1 MRDGEQQTGVILSK
15 DEKIR
20 IAEGL
25 AEAGVHRI
33 EAGMPIVSPSD
44 NEAIKEIVKR
54 NLGPQIFS
62 FARCMKE
69 DVKRAIDTGVNG
81 VVMEIPSSK
90 HMVELAYRWPMEKAI
105 ETSIEA
111 TKFAHDNGLE
121 VVFFPIDF
129 SRAELKWAIDLIE
142 KVGQGRPHGRAGAG
156 RHLRRLS
163 PHAMKYFV
171 TQVQSRIKK
180 RLEAHFHQDFGMG
193 VANTIMA
200 LSLGVEVMH
209 TTVLG
214 IGERSGNAPMEDVV
228 MALKTMYGV
237 DVGIDTTKL
246 TPLANLVQRL
256 TGVVVPTNKAIVGS
270 GLYQIESG
278 IIASWFK
285 NCGEKYATELFPIR
299 WSAVGQPPAEVVM
312 GKGSGIDSVNM
323 WLQRRRHAG
332 VGRGRHEGAAG
343 GQGLFAEE
351 QEDAHA
357 RPSSAI
363 WRARRSGGRSR
374 RRSRAAL
381 SRLRRTTA
389 KPRATSPGFL
399 FSLTLAGRGLAPSKP
414 IPSSDT
420 ACRRMMRPPTAS
432 APAKMRGT
440 AWRYRPQGAI
450 MQRIARPVRVPWG
463 YRNQF
468 KVAPRNAAPI

>member
-1 MRDGEQQTGVILSK
+1 MASEPWKTNDWFVSEWNYADEVRKDFKFAKNIKVHDVTLRDGEQQTGIILTK

-69 DVKRAIDTGVNG
+69 DVQRSIDTGVNG

-90 HMVELAYRWPMEKAI
+90 HMVDLAYRWPMEKAV

-111 TKFAHDNGLE
+111 TRFAHDNGLE

-129 SRAELKWAIDLIE
+129 SRAEMKWALDLIE
-142 KVGQGRPHGRAGAG
+142 RVGKEGHMDALALVDTFGVV
-156 RHLRRLS
+156 S
-163 PHAMKYFV
+163 PHAMQYFV
-171 TQVQSRIKK
+171 RQVKSRINK

-200 LSLGVEVMH
+200 LAEGVEVMH

-214 IGERSGNAPMEDVV
+214 IGERSGNTPMEETV

-237 DVGIDTTKL
+237 DIGIDCTKL
-246 TPLANLVQRL
+246 TPLANLVRQL
-256 TGVVVPTNKAIVGS
+256 TGVAVPANKPIVGDA
-270 GLYQIESG
+270 LYQIESG

-285 NCGEKYATELFPIR
+285 NCGEKFATELFPIR
-299 WSAVGQPPAEVVM
+299 WSAVGQPPAKVVM
-312 GKGSGIDSVNM
+312 GKGSGIDSINL
-323 WLQRRRHAG
+323 WLQQAG
-332 VGRGRHEGAAG
+332 MQVSD
-343 GQGLFAEE
+343 
-351 QEDAHA
+351 EDALKITAAVKAYSLKNKKLLTEAEFREVA
-357 RPSSAI
+357 RKTIGQSA
-363 WRARRSGGRSR
+363 
-374 RRSRAAL
+374 AA
-381 SRLRRTTA
+381 
-389 KPRATSPGFL
+389 
-399 FSLTLAGRGLAPSKP
+399 
-414 IPSSDT
+414 
-420 ACRRMMRPPTAS
+420 
-432 APAKMRGT
+432 
-440 AWRYRPQGAI
+440 
-450 MQRIARPVRVPWG
+450 
-463 YRNQF
+463 
-468 KVAPRNAAPI
+468 

>member
-1 MRDGEQQTGVILSK
+1 MTATPWKTNDWFVSEWNYADEVKKDLKFAKQIKIHDVTLRDGEQQTGVVLSK

-44 NEAIKEIVKR
+44 NDAIKEIVKR

-69 DVKRAIDTGVNG
+69 DVQRAVDTGVNG

-90 HMVELAYRWPMEKAI
+90 HMLELAYRWPLEKAI

-111 TKFAHDNGLE
+111 TSFAHKNGLE

-129 SRAELKWAIDLIE
+129 SRAEMKWALDLIE
-142 KVGQGRPHGRAGAG
+142 RVGKEGHMDALALVDTFGV
-156 RHLRRLS
+156 LS

-171 TQVQSRIKK
+171 TQVQARIKK

-200 LSLGVEVMH
+200 LAEGIEVMH

-214 IGERSGNAPMEDVV
+214 IGERSGNTPMEEMV
-228 MALKTMYGV
+228 MALKTMYNI
-237 DVGIDTTKL
+237 DCGIDTTKL

-256 TGVVVPTNKAIVGS
+256 TGVAVPTNKAIVGS

-285 NCGEKYATELFPIR
+285 NCGEANATEVFPFR
-299 WSAVGQPPAEVVM
+299 WSAVGQPPPEVVM
-312 GKGSGIDSVNM
+312 GKGSGIDSVNQ
-323 WLQRRRHAG
+323 WLQE
-332 VGRGRHEGAAG
+332 VGMQVSEQDGMKILAAIK
-343 GQGLFAEE
+343 L
-351 QEDAHA
+351 H
-357 RPSSAI
+357 
-363 WRARRSGGRSR
+363 
-374 RRSRAAL
+374 
-381 SRLRRTTA
+381 
-389 KPRATSPGFL
+389 
-399 FSLTLAGRGLAPSKP
+399 SLKSK
-414 IPSSDT
+414 
-420 ACRRMMRPPTAS
+420 RMLTKGEFRD
-432 APAKMRGT
+432 
-440 AWRYRPQGAI
+440 
-450 MQRIARPVRVPWG
+450 IARSIA
-463 YRNQF
+463 
-468 KVAPRNAAPI
+468 KVAA

>member
-1 MRDGEQQTGVILSK
+1 MANTPWKTNDWFVSEWNYAPEVTKDFKFAKNIKIHDVTLRDGEQQTGVILSK

-44 NEAIKEIVKR
+44 NDAIKEIVKR

-69 DVKRAIDTGVNG
+69 DVKRAVDTGVKG

-90 HMVELAYRWPMEKAI
+90 HMLELAYRWPLEKAI

-129 SRAELKWAIDLIE
+129 SRAELKWALDLIE
-142 KVGQGRPHGRAGAG
+142 RVGKDGHMDALALVDTFGV
-156 RHLRRLS
+156 LS

-171 TQVQSRIKK
+171 TEVQKRIKK

-214 IGERSGNAPMEDVV
+214 IGERSGNTPMEEVV

-237 DVGIDTTKL
+237 DVGLDTTKL

-256 TGVVVPTNKAIVGS
+256 TGVAVPTNKAIVGS

-285 NCGEKYATELFPIR
+285 NCGEKNATELFPIR
-299 WSAVGQPPAEVVM
+299 WGAVGKPPAEVVM
-312 GKGSGIDSVNM
+312 GKGSGIDSINM
-323 WLQRRRHAG
+323 WLQD
-332 VGRGRHEGAAG
+332 VGMQVSE
-343 GQGLFAEE
+343 
-351 QEDAHA
+351 EDAMKVLQATKLHSLKNKKMLTHA
-357 RPSSAI
+357 EFRDL
-363 WRARRSGGRSR
+363 ARGVLGRTQAQ
-374 RRSRAAL
+374 AAE
-381 SRLRRTTA
+381 
-389 KPRATSPGFL
+389 
-399 FSLTLAGRGLAPSKP
+399 
-414 IPSSDT
+414 
-420 ACRRMMRPPTAS
+420 
-432 APAKMRGT
+432 
-440 AWRYRPQGAI
+440 
-450 MQRIARPVRVPWG
+450 
-463 YRNQF
+463 
-468 KVAPRNAAPI
+468 

>member
-1 MRDGEQQTGVILSK
+1 MSSEWNYAPEVTKDFKFAKNIKIHDVTLRDGEQQTGVILSK

-20 IAEGL
+20 IAEAL

-44 NEAIKEIVKR
+44 NDAIKEIVKR

-69 DVKRAIDTGVNG
+69 DVKRAVDTGVNG
-81 VVMEIPSSK
+81 IVMEIPSSK
-90 HMVELAYRWPMEKAI
+90 HMLELAYRWPLEKAI
-105 ETSIEA
+105 ETSVEA

-142 KVGQGRPHGRAGAG
+142 KVGKEGHMDALALVDTFGV
-156 RHLRRLS
+156 LS

-171 TQVQSRIKK
+171 TQVQTRIPK

-214 IGERSGNAPMEDVV
+214 VGERSGNAPMEDVV

-237 DVGIDTTKL
+237 DCGIDTTKL

-285 NCGEKYATELFPIR
+285 NCGEKNATELFPIR

-323 WLQRRRHAG
+323 WLND
-332 VGRGRHEGAAG
+332 VGMQVSE
-343 GQGLFAEE
+343 
-351 QEDAHA
+351 EDAMKVLQATKAYSLKNKKMLSKAEFRDLA
-357 RPSSAI
+357 RNVL
-363 WRARRSGGRSR
+363 GRTQQQ
-374 RRSRAAL
+374 AAE
-381 SRLRRTTA
+381 
-389 KPRATSPGFL
+389 
-399 FSLTLAGRGLAPSKP
+399 
-414 IPSSDT
+414 
-420 ACRRMMRPPTAS
+420 
-432 APAKMRGT
+432 
-440 AWRYRPQGAI
+440 
-450 MQRIARPVRVPWG
+450 
-463 YRNQF
+463 
-468 KVAPRNAAPI
+468 

>member
-1 MRDGEQQTGVILSK
+1 MATATPWKTNDWFVSEWNYAPEVTKDFKFAKNIKIHDVSLRDGEQQTGVILSK
-15 DEKIR
+15 DEKVR
-20 IAEGL
+20 IAEAL

-44 NEAIKEIVKR
+44 NAAIKEIVKR

-69 DVKRAIDTGVNG
+69 DVQRAIDTGVNG

-90 HMVELAYRWPMEKAI
+90 HMVDLAYRWPMEKAI

-111 TKFAHDNGLE
+111 TKFAHKNGLE

-142 KVGQGRPHGRAGAG
+142 KVAKDGHMDALALVDTFGV
-156 RHLRRLS
+156 LS

-214 IGERSGNAPMEDVV
+214 IGERSGNAPMEEIV

-256 TGVVVPTNKAIVGS
+256 TGVVVPSNKAIVGS

-323 WLQRRRHAG
+323 WLKD
-332 VGRGRHEGAAG
+332 VGMQVSE
-343 GQGLFAEE
+343 
-351 QEDAHA
+351 EDAMKVLQAVKLHSLNNKKMLTHA
-357 RPSSAI
+357 EFRDL
-363 WRARRSGGRSR
+363 ARSVIGK
-374 RRSRAAL
+374 AA
-381 SRLRRTTA
+381 A
-389 KPRATSPGFL
+389 
-399 FSLTLAGRGLAPSKP
+399 
-414 IPSSDT
+414 
-420 ACRRMMRPPTAS
+420 
-432 APAKMRGT
+432 
-440 AWRYRPQGAI
+440 
-450 MQRIARPVRVPWG
+450 
-463 YRNQF
+463 
-468 KVAPRNAAPI
+468 